1 MTFEQSRLRSDIV
14 GTQVITRSTGRR
26 LGVVSQL
33 WVDLDRLEVLAL
45 GLQENMLSKVI
56 ASNEKAMLLS
66 DIRQMGDVLL
76 VDDDTV
82 LDGDINT
89 SSFSSLVNSE
99 VITESG
105 EVLGRVRGFKFD
117 VITAKIET
125 IVVASLGLPQ
135 IPDQVVSTYELP
147 VEEIV
152 STGPDRIIVFE
163 GSEEKLVQLSVGL
176 LERLGLG
183 NAPWERGLSDGYVM
197 PTSASNQLPS
207 GMKNEGRTDSSRS
220 RPMAEERWREE
231 ASPQRYEDQRYEDQ
245 RYEDQ
250 RYEERYEAQRR
261 EPPRERPQQAQPRQA
276 PRPAPPEVV
285 DLPVE
290 DVDITGD
297 LWEDSEKQE
306 ELIEVKKPL
315 NLPKKKV
322 MEYEEETDY

>member
-26 LGVVSQL
+26 LGVISQL
-33 WVDLDRLEVLAL
+33 WVDMDRLEVLAV
-45 GLQENMLSKVI
+45 GLQENMLSKVV
-56 ASNEKAMLLS
+56 ANNERSMLLT
-66 DIRQMGDVLL
+66 DIRQMGDVIL

-89 SSFSSLVNSE
+89 MAFSSMVNSE

-117 VITAKIET
+117 VITGKIET
-125 IVVASLGLPQ
+125 FVVASLGLPQ

-163 GSEEKLVQLSVGL
+163 GSEEKLTQLSMGL

-183 NAPWERGLSDGYVM
+183 SPPWERGLSDGYVM
-197 PTSASNQLPS
+197 PVSASNQLPS
-207 GMKNEGRTDSSRS
+207 GVKNEIR
-220 RPMAEERWREE
+220 RPAADERWREE
-231 ASPQRYEDQRYEDQ
+231 APPQR
-245 RYEDQ
+245 
-250 RYEERYEAQRR
+250 EAQREVQR
-261 EPPRERPQQAQPRQA
+261 DMQRDVQRPPQP
-276 PRPAPPEVV
+276 PAPPEKIKDVPPV
-285 DLPVE
+285 DE
-290 DVDITGD
+290 TDITGD
-297 LWEDSEKQE
+297 VWGEPEKE
-306 ELIEVKKPL
+306 AEFIEAKPL
-315 NLPKKKV
+315 NIPKKKV

>member
-33 WVDLDRLEVLAL
+33 WVDMDRLEVLAV
-45 GLQENMLSKVI
+45 GLQENALSKVI
-56 ASNEKAMLLS
+56 ANNEKVMLLS
-66 DIRQMGDVLL
+66 EIRQMGDVIL

-82 LDGDINT
+82 LDGDINVA
-89 SSFSSLVNSE
+89 SFSNMVNSE

-117 VITAKIET
+117 VITGKLET
-125 IVVASLGLPQ
+125 VVVASLGLPQ

-176 LERLGLG
+176 LERLGL
-183 NAPWERGLSDGYVM
+183 ASPAWDRGLSDGYVM

-207 GMKNEGRTDSSRS
+207 GMRNEVRREMQRDRPIEQRTE
-220 RPMAEERWREE
+220 RPREDQRWRED
-231 ASPQRYEDQRYEDQ
+231 APPQREVQREVQ
-245 RYEDQ
+245 R
-250 RYEERYEAQRR
+250 
-261 EPPRERPQQAQPRQA
+261 PPQQ
-276 PRPAPPEVV
+276 RPAQQDIVDVPPA
-285 DLPVE
+285 
-290 DVDITGD
+290 DVDVTGD
-297 LWEDSEKQE
+297 VWDEPGGPEKEE
-306 ELIEVKKPL
+306 ELIEAKPL

-322 MEYEEETDY
+322 IEYEEESDY

>member
-26 LGVVSQL
+26 LGVISQL
-33 WVDLDRLEVLAL
+33 WIDMDRLEVLAV
-45 GLQENMLSKVI
+45 GLQENALSKVI
-56 ASNEKAMLLS
+56 ASNEKVMLLS
-66 DIRQMGDVLL
+66 DIRQMGDVIL

-82 LDGDINT
+82 LDGDINV
-89 SSFSSLVNSE
+89 SPFSSMVNSE

-117 VITAKIET
+117 VVTGKLET
-125 IVVASLGLPQ
+125 VVVASLGLPQ

-176 LERLGLG
+176 LERLGL
-183 NAPWERGLSDGYVM
+183 ASPAWDRGLSDGYVM

-207 GMKNEGRTDSSRS
+207 GVRNEARREVQRDRTIE
-220 RPMAEERWREE
+220 RPTDRQIERPREE
-231 ASPQRYEDQRYEDQ
+231 QRWQEDFSPQPERQR
-245 RYEDQ
+245 
-250 RYEERYEAQRR
+250 ERER
-261 EPPRERPQQAQPRQA
+261 EPQPETQRSQQRPAQPDIVDV
-276 PRPAPPEVV
+276 PPA
-285 DLPVE
+285 

-297 LWEDSEKQE
+297 VWDEPGKPEKEE
-306 ELIEVKKPL
+306 ELIEAKPL

-322 MEYEEETDY
+322 MEYEEESDY

>member
-26 LGVVSQL
+26 LGVISQL
-33 WVDLDRLEVLAL
+33 WVDMDRLEVLAV
-45 GLQENMLSKVI
+45 GLQENMLSKVV
-56 ASNEKAMLLS
+56 ANNEKSMLLS
-66 DIRQMGDVLL
+66 DIRQMGDVIL

-89 SSFSSLVNSE
+89 MAFSSMVNSE

-117 VITAKIET
+117 VITGKLET

-163 GSEEKLVQLSVGL
+163 GSEEKLTQLSVGL

-183 NAPWERGLSDGYVM
+183 NAPWDRGLSDGYVM
-197 PTSASNQLPS
+197 PVSASNQLPS
-207 GMKNEGRTDSSRS
+207 GIKNEGRMDNARSRS
-220 RPMAEERWREE
+220 AARPAERPAERWREE
-231 ASPQRYEDQRYEDQ
+231 ATPRRG
-245 RYEDQ
+245 
-250 RYEERYEAQRR
+250 ERRA
-261 EPPRERPQQAQPRQA
+261 A
-276 PRPAPPEVV
+276 PPAPSAQQRPPARQDVV
-285 DLPVE
+285 DVPPD
-290 DVDITGD
+290 DVDVTSD
-297 LWEDSEKQE
+297 VWDEPAQEE
-306 ELIEVKKPL
+306 ELIEAKPL
-315 NLPKKKV
+315 NLQKRKV

>member
-1 MTFEQSRLRSDIV
+1 MTFEQSRLRADIV
-14 GTQVITRSTGRR
+14 GTQVITRNTGRR
-26 LGVVSQL
+26 LGVISQL
-33 WVDLDRLEVLAL
+33 WVDMDRLEVIAV

-56 ASNEKAMLLS
+56 ANNEKVMLLT
-66 DIRQMGDVLL
+66 DIRQMGDVIL

-82 LDGDINT
+82 LDGEINI
-89 SSFSSLVNSE
+89 SPFSSLVNSE

-117 VITAKIET
+117 VITGKLET
-125 IVVASLGLPQ
+125 LVVASLGLPQ

-183 NAPWERGLSDGYVM
+183 TPPWERGLSDGYVM
-197 PTSASNQLPS
+197 PVSAANQLPS
-207 GMKNEGRTDSSRS
+207 GIKNETRREQGR
-220 RPMAEERWREE
+220 RPAVEERWREE
-231 ASPQRYEDQRYEDQ
+231 APPQQQSQQAPQRRS
-245 RYEDQ
+245 
-250 RYEERYEAQRR
+250 
-261 EPPRERPQQAQPRQA
+261 QPN
-276 PRPAPPEVV
+276 PRPAPPEPVV

-290 DVDITGD
+290 DVDVTGD
-297 LWEDSEKQE
+297 IWDEPNKEE
-306 ELIEVKKPL
+306 ELIEAKPL
-315 NLPKKKV
+315 NIPKKKV

>member
-14 GTQVITRSTGRR
+14 GTQIITRSTGRR
-26 LGVVSQL
+26 LGVVSQM
-33 WVDLDRLEVLAL
+33 WVDLDRLEVVAL
-45 GLQENMLSKVI
+45 GLQENILSKVI
-56 ASNEKAMLLS
+56 ASNEKVMFLS

-89 SSFSSLVNSE
+89 ASFSSLVNSE

-117 VITAKIET
+117 VITGKLET
-125 IVVASLGLPQ
+125 LVVASLGLPQ

-183 NAPWERGLSDGYVM
+183 SAPWDRGLSDGYVM
-197 PTSASNQLPS
+197 PVSAANQLPS
-207 GMKNEGRTDSSRS
+207 GIKNEGRVARE
-220 RPMAEERWREE
+220 RPAVEERWREE
-231 ASPQRYEDQRYEDQ
+231 APPRREQRPEP
-245 RYEDQ
+245 
-250 RYEERYEAQRR
+250 RR
-261 EPPRERPQQAQPRQA
+261 EPQRAERPAR
-276 PRPAPPEVV
+276 PEVV
-285 DLPVE
+285 DLPSE
-290 DVDITGD
+290 DVDVVGD
-297 LWEDSEKQE
+297 VWDEPAKQE
-306 ELIEVKKPL
+306 EFIEAKPL
-315 NLPKKKV
+315 NIPKKKV

>member
-14 GTQVITRSTGRR
+14 GTQVITRSTGRK

-33 WVDLDRLEVLAL
+33 WVDLDRLEVLAI

-56 ASNEKAMLLS
+56 ANNEKTMLLS
-66 DIRQMGDVLL
+66 DIRQIGDVIL

-89 SSFSSLVNSE
+89 AVFNNVVNSE

-105 EVLGRVRGFKFD
+105 EVLGKVRGFKFD
-117 VITAKIET
+117 VVTGKIET
-125 IVVASLGLPQ
+125 IVVASVGLPQ

-183 NAPWERGLSDGYVM
+183 SAPWERGLSDGYVM
-197 PTSASNQLPS
+197 PVSASNQLPS
-207 GMKNEGRTDSSRS
+207 GIKNEGRRETA
-220 RPMAEERWREE
+220 RPMVEERWREE
-231 ASPQRYEDQRYEDQ
+231 
-245 RYEDQ
+245 
-250 RYEERYEAQRR
+250 
-261 EPPRERPQQAQPRQA
+261 PQQQSQRPPAREMQRPA

-285 DLPVE
+285 DVPVD
-290 DVDITGD
+290 DVDLTSD
-297 LWEDSEKQE
+297 LWDDGGPEE

>member
-26 LGVVSQL
+26 LGVISQL
-33 WVDLDRLEVLAL
+33 WVDMDRLEVLAV
-45 GLQENMLSKVI
+45 GLQENMLSKVV
-56 ASNEKAMLLS
+56 ANNEKSMLLS
-66 DIRQMGDVLL
+66 DIRQMGDVIL

-89 SSFSSLVNSE
+89 MAFSSMVNSE

-117 VITAKIET
+117 VITGKLET

-163 GSEEKLVQLSVGL
+163 GSEEKLTQLSMGL

-183 NAPWERGLSDGYVM
+183 SPPWERGLSDGYVM
-197 PTSASNQLPS
+197 PVSASNQLPS
-207 GMKNEGRTDSSRS
+207 GVKNEIR
-220 RPMAEERWREE
+220 RPAADERWREE
-231 ASPQRYEDQRYEDQ
+231 APPQREISREV
-245 RYEDQ
+245 
-250 RYEERYEAQRR
+250 RR
-261 EPPRERPQQAQPRQA
+261 EVQRAPQREIPREP

-285 DLPVE
+285 DVPPVDA
-290 DVDITGD
+290 DVTDDVWG
-297 LWEDSEKQE
+297 EPVKEE
-306 ELIEVKKPL
+306 ELIEAKPL
-315 NLPKKKV
+315 NIPKKKV

>member
-33 WVDLDRLEVLAL
+33 WVDMDRLEVLAV
-45 GLQENMLSKVI
+45 GLQENVLSKVI
-56 ASNEKAMLLS
+56 ANNEKVMLLS
-66 DIRQMGDVLL
+66 DIRQMGDVIL

-82 LDGDINT
+82 LDGDI
-89 SSFSSLVNSE
+89 SVAPFSSMVNSE

-117 VITAKIET
+117 VITGKLET
-125 IVVASLGLPQ
+125 VVVASLGLPQ

-176 LERLGLG
+176 LERLGL
-183 NAPWERGLSDGYVM
+183 ASPAWDRGLSDGYVM

-207 GMKNEGRTDSSRS
+207 GMRNEVRREMQRE
-220 RPMAEERWREE
+220 RPAERQMERPREDQRWQEE
-231 ASPQRYEDQRYEDQ
+231 ASPQREVQREQ
-245 RYEDQ
+245 RPPQ
-250 RYEERYEAQRR
+250 R
-261 EPPRERPQQAQPRQA
+261 PAQPDIVDV
-276 PRPAPPEVV
+276 PPA
-285 DLPVE
+285 

-297 LWEDSEKQE
+297 VWDEPATLEKEE
-306 ELIEVKKPL
+306 ELIEAKPL

-322 MEYEEETDY
+322 MEYEEESDY

>member
-14 GTQVITRSTGRR
+14 GTQVITRSTGRK

-33 WVDLDRLEVLAL
+33 WVDLDRLEVLAV

-56 ASNEKAMLLS
+56 ANNEKTMLLS
-66 DIRQMGDVLL
+66 DIRQMGDVIL

-89 SSFSSLVNSE
+89 ALFNSVVNSE

-117 VITAKIET
+117 VVTGKIET
-125 IVVASLGLPQ
+125 IVVASVGLPQ

-183 NAPWERGLSDGYVM
+183 SAPWERGLSDGYVM
-197 PTSASNQLPS
+197 PVSASNQLPS
-207 GMKNEGRTDSSRS
+207 GIKNEGRRESE
-220 RPMAEERWREE
+220 RPMVEERWREE
-231 ASPQRYEDQRYEDQ
+231 PQQQTQRPPQRGEQRGQ
-245 RYEDQ
+245 RP
-250 RYEERYEAQRR
+250 A
-261 EPPRERPQQAQPRQA
+261 
-276 PRPAPPEVV
+276 RPAPPEVV
-285 DLPVE
+285 DVPV
-290 DVDITGD
+290 DDDLTAD
-297 LWEDSEKQE
+297 LWDDGEKEE
-306 ELIEVKKPL
+306 ELIEVQKPL

>member
-14 GTQVITRSTGRR
+14 GTQVITRSNGRR
-26 LGVVSQL
+26 LGVISQL
-33 WVDLDRLEVLAL
+33 WVDMDRLEVLAV

-56 ASNEKAMLLS
+56 ASNERAMLLS
-66 DIRQMGDVLL
+66 DIRQMGDVIL

-89 SSFSSLVNSE
+89 AAFSSIVNSE

-117 VITAKIET
+117 VITGKLET
-125 IVVASLGLPQ
+125 IVVASIGMPQ

-163 GSEEKLVQLSVGL
+163 GSEEKLTQLSMGL

-183 NAPWERGLSDGYVM
+183 SPPWERGLSDGYVM
-197 PTSASNQLPS
+197 PVSASNQLPS
-207 GMKNEGRTDSSRS
+207 GMKNEVR
-220 RPMAEERWREE
+220 RPAVEERWREE
-231 ASPQRYEDQRYEDQ
+231 APPQRDMRRDVQRDVQ
-245 RYEDQ
+245 REVQ
-250 RYEERYEAQRR
+250 RQPQREVQR
-261 EPPRERPQQAQPRQA
+261 EPQ
-276 PRPAPPEVV
+276 RPAPPPIV
-285 DLPVE
+285 DAPVN
-290 DVDITGD
+290 DADITGD
-297 LWEDSEKQE
+297 VWGEPVKEE
-306 ELIEVKKPL
+306 ELIEAKPL
-315 NLPKKKV
+315 NIPKKKV

>member
-14 GTQVITRSTGRR
+14 GTQVITRSTGRK

-33 WVDLDRLEVLAL
+33 WVDLDRLEVLAV
-45 GLQENMLSKVI
+45 GLQENVLSKVI
-56 ASNEKAMLLS
+56 ANNEQTMLLS
-66 DIRQMGDVLL
+66 DIRQMGDVIL

-82 LDGDINT
+82 LDSDINT
-89 SSFSSLVNSE
+89 AVFNSVINSE

-117 VITAKIET
+117 VITGKIET
-125 IVVASLGLPQ
+125 IVVASVGLPQ

-197 PTSASNQLPS
+197 PVSASNQLPS
-207 GMKNEGRTDSSRS
+207 GIKNEGRQDTA
-220 RPMAEERWREE
+220 RPMVEERWREE
-231 ASPQRYEDQRYEDQ
+231 
-245 RYEDQ
+245 
-250 RYEERYEAQRR
+250 
-261 EPPRERPQQAQPRQA
+261 PQQQVQRPPSREQQRPA

-285 DLPVE
+285 DLPVD
-290 DVDITGD
+290 DVDLTSD
-297 LWEDSEKQE
+297 LWDDGNKEE

>member
-14 GTQVITRSTGRR
+14 GTQVITRSTGRK

-33 WVDLDRLEVLAL
+33 WVDLDRLEVLAI

-56 ASNEKAMLLS
+56 ANNERTMLLS
-66 DIRQMGDVLL
+66 DIRQMGDVIL

-82 LDGDINT
+82 LDGDITTALFN
-89 SSFSSLVNSE
+89 SVVNSE

-117 VITAKIET
+117 VVTGKIET
-125 IVVASLGLPQ
+125 IVVASVGLPQ

-183 NAPWERGLSDGYVM
+183 SAPWERGLSDGYVM
-197 PTSASNQLPS
+197 PVSASNQLPS
-207 GMKNEGRTDSSRS
+207 GIKNEGRQESA
-220 RPMAEERWREE
+220 RPMVEERWREE
-231 ASPQRYEDQRYEDQ
+231 PQQQMQRPPQ
-245 RYEDQ
+245 GR
-250 RYEERYEAQRR
+250 
-261 EPPRERPQQAQPRQA
+261 PREEQ
-276 PRPAPPEVV
+276 RPAPRTAPPDVV
-285 DLPVE
+285 DLPAD
-290 DVDITGD
+290 DVDLTSDPWDDGD
-297 LWEDSEKQE
+297 KEE
-306 ELIEVKKPL
+306 ELIEVQKPL

>member
-14 GTQVITRSTGRR
+14 GTQIITRSTGRR
-26 LGVVSQL
+26 LGVVSQM
-33 WVDLDRLEVLAL
+33 WVDLDRLEVVAL
-45 GLQENMLSKVI
+45 GLQENILSKVI

-89 SSFSSLVNSE
+89 ASFSNLVNSE

-117 VITAKIET
+117 VITGKLET
-125 IVVASLGLPQ
+125 LVIASLGLPQ

-183 NAPWERGLSDGYVM
+183 NAPWDRGLSDGYVM
-197 PTSASNQLPS
+197 PVSAANQLPS
-207 GMKNEGRTDSSRS
+207 GIKNEGRVARD
-220 RPMAEERWREE
+220 RPAAEERWREE
-231 ASPQRYEDQRYEDQ
+231 APP
-245 RYEDQ
+245 
-250 RYEERYEAQRR
+250 QRR
-261 EPPRERPQQAQPRQA
+261 EQRSEPREPLREPLREPRREPQRAE
-276 PRPAPPEVV
+276 RPARPDVV
-285 DLPVE
+285 DLPAE
-290 DVDITGD
+290 DVDVVGD
-297 LWEDSEKQE
+297 IWDEPAKQE
-306 ELIEVKKPL
+306 EFIEAKPL
-315 NLPKKKV
+315 NIPKKKV

>member
-1 MTFEQSRLRSDIV
+1 MSFEQSRLRSDIV

-45 GLQENMLSKVI
+45 GLQENILSKVI
-56 ASNEKAMLLS
+56 ASNEKVMLLS

-76 VDDDTV
+76 VDDDAV
-82 LDGDINT
+82 LDSDINT
-89 SSFSSLVNSE
+89 APFSSLVNSE

-105 EVLGRVRGFKFD
+105 EGLGRVRGFKFD
-117 VITAKIET
+117 VITGKLET
-125 IVVASLGLPQ
+125 LVIASLGLPQ

-183 NAPWERGLSDGYVM
+183 SAPWERGLSGGYVM
-197 PTSASNQLPS
+197 PVSASNQLPS
-207 GMKNEGRTDSSRS
+207 GIKNEIRRDAARN
-220 RPMAEERWREE
+220 RPAVEERWREE
-231 ASPQRYEDQRYEDQ
+231 APPQASRRDAQR
-245 RYEDQ
+245 
-250 RYEERYEAQRR
+250 EAQREPQR
-261 EPPRERPQQAQPRQA
+261 EAPNPRRDERS
-276 PRPAPPEVV
+276 APPDI

-290 DVDITGD
+290 EVDVTGD
-297 LWEDSEKQE
+297 LWEDSDKQA
-306 ELIEVKKPL
+306 ELIETQKPL

>member
-56 ASNEKAMLLS
+56 ASNEKVMLLS

-82 LDGDINT
+82 LDSEIST
-89 SSFSSLVNSE
+89 SPFSSLVNSE

-117 VITAKIET
+117 VITGKLET
-125 IVVASLGLPQ
+125 LVIASLGLPQ

-183 NAPWERGLSDGYVM
+183 SAPWERGLSDGYVM
-197 PTSASNQLPS
+197 PVSASNQLPS
-207 GMKNEGRTDSSRS
+207 GIKNEARRDAARE
-220 RPMAEERWREE
+220 RPAVEERWREE
-231 ASPQRYEDQRYEDQ
+231 APPQQTSRRD
-245 RYEDQ
+245 
-250 RYEERYEAQRR
+250 AQRDLQR
-261 EPPRERPQQAQPRQA
+261 DVQRDIPREAPRRDQ
-276 PRPAPPEVV
+276 RPAPPDIV

-290 DVDITGD
+290 EVDITGD
-297 LWEDSEKQE
+297 LWEDAEKQE
-306 ELIEVKKPL
+306 ELIEAKKPL
-315 NLPKKKV
+315 NIPKKKV
-322 MEYEEETDY
+322 MEYEEEDY

>member
-45 GLQENMLSKVI
+45 GLQENILSKVI
-56 ASNEKAMLLS
+56 ASNEKVMLLS

-89 SSFSSLVNSE
+89 ASFSNLVNSE

-117 VITAKIET
+117 VVTGKLET
-125 IVVASLGLPQ
+125 LVVASLGLPQ

-183 NAPWERGLSDGYVM
+183 SAPWDRGLSDGYVM
-197 PTSASNQLPS
+197 PVSASNQLPS
-207 GMKNEGRTDSSRS
+207 GIKNEGRMDSSQGRA
-220 RPMAEERWREE
+220 RVEDRWREE
-231 ASPQRYEDQRYEDQ
+231 APPQRELQRESRREPQ
-245 RYEDQ
+245 REPQ
-250 RYEERYEAQRR
+250 REVRREARR
-261 EPPRERPQQAQPRQA
+261 EPPLQEE
-276 PRPAPPEVV
+276 PPILND
-285 DLPVE
+285 DLTE
-290 DVDITGD
+290 D
-297 LWEDSEKQE
+297 LWDDSNKQE
-306 ELIEVKKPL
+306 ELIEVQKPL
-315 NLPKKKV
+315 NIPKKKV

>member
-56 ASNEKAMLLS
+56 ANNERVMMLS
-66 DIRQMGDVLL
+66 EIRQMGDVLL

-82 LDGDINT
+82 LDVDINT
-89 SSFSSLVNSE
+89 ASFSSLVNSE

-117 VITAKIET
+117 VVTGKLET
-125 IVVASLGLPQ
+125 IVVASFGLPQ

-183 NAPWERGLSDGYVM
+183 SAPWERGLSDGYVM
-197 PTSASNQLPS
+197 PVSASNQLPS
-207 GMKNEGRTDSSRS
+207 GIKNEGRREIARE
-220 RPMAEERWREE
+220 RPAVKERWRE
-231 ASPQRYEDQRYEDQ
+231 AAPPQREIR
-245 RYEDQ
+245 
-250 RYEERYEAQRR
+250 EEQ
-261 EPPRERPQQAQPRQA
+261 PPRRDQGRDPRRDQ
-276 PRPAPPEVV
+276 RPAPPDIV
-285 DLPVE
+285 DAPVE
-290 DVDITGD
+290 EVDVTGD
-297 LWEDSEKQE
+297 LWEDAEKQE
-306 ELIEVKKPL
+306 ELIEAKKPL
-315 NLPKKKV
+315 NIPKKKV

>member
-26 LGVVSQL
+26 LGVVSQM
-33 WVDLDRLEVLAL
+33 WVDLDRLEVVAV
-45 GLQENMLSKVI
+45 GLQENALSKVI
-56 ASNEKAMLLS
+56 ASNEKVMLLS

-89 SSFSSLVNSE
+89 APFSSMVNSE

-117 VITAKIET
+117 VITGKLET
-125 IVVASLGLPQ
+125 LVVASLGLPQ

-183 NAPWERGLSDGYVM
+183 SFRDRGLSDGYVM
-197 PTSASNQLPS
+197 PVSASNQLPS
-207 GMKNEGRTDSSRS
+207 GIKNEGRPARE
-220 RPMAEERWREE
+220 RPAVEERWREE
-231 ASPQRYEDQRYEDQ
+231 APP
-245 RYEDQ
+245 
-250 RYEERYEAQRR
+250 QRR
-261 EPPRERPQQAQPRQA
+261 EQQRPEPRREPQRAE
-276 PRPAPPEVV
+276 RPAPSEAPA
-285 DLPVE
+285 E
-290 DVDITGD
+290 DVDVVGD
-297 LWEDSEKQE
+297 VWDEPVKQAE
-306 ELIEVKKPL
+306 FIEAKPL
-315 NLPKKKV
+315 NIPKKKV

>member
-56 ASNEKAMLLS
+56 ASNEKVMLLS
-66 DIRQMGDVLL
+66 EIRQMGDVLL

-82 LDGDINT
+82 LDADINT
-89 SSFSSLVNSE
+89 ASFSSLVNSE

-105 EVLGRVRGFKFD
+105 EVIGRVRGFKFD
-117 VITAKIET
+117 VVTGKLET
-125 IVVASLGLPQ
+125 IVVASFGLPQ

-163 GSEEKLVQLSVGL
+163 GSEEKLIQLSVGL

-183 NAPWERGLSDGYVM
+183 SAPWERGLSDGYVM
-197 PTSASNQLPS
+197 PVSASNQLPS
-207 GMKNEGRTDSSRS
+207 GIKNEGRRDSARE
-220 RPMAEERWREE
+220 RPVVEERWREAAPPRSE
-231 ASPQRYEDQRYEDQ
+231 PQRKDE
-245 RYEDQ
+245 
-250 RYEERYEAQRR
+250 
-261 EPPRERPQQAQPRQA
+261 
-276 PRPAPPEVV
+276 RPAPPAII
-285 DLPVE
+285 DAPVADM
-290 DVDITGD
+290 DVTGD
-297 LWEDSEKQE
+297 PWDDTDKQE

-315 NLPKKKV
+315 NIPKKKV

>member
-14 GTQVITRSTGRR
+14 GTQVITRSTGRK

-33 WVDLDRLEVLAL
+33 WVDLDRLEVLAI
-45 GLQENMLSKVI
+45 GLQENVLSKVI
-56 ASNEKAMLLS
+56 ASNEKTMLLS
-66 DIRQMGDVLL
+66 DIRQIGDVIL

-82 LDGDINT
+82 LDGDIST
-89 SSFSSLVNSE
+89 ASFNSMVNSE

-117 VITAKIET
+117 VVTGKLET
-125 IVVASLGLPQ
+125 VVVASVGLPQ

-163 GSEEKLVQLSVGL
+163 GSEEKMIQLSVGL

-183 NAPWERGLSDGYVM
+183 EAPWKRDSMDGYVM
-197 PTSASNQLPS
+197 PVSASNQLPS
-207 GMKNEGRTDSSRS
+207 GIKNEARQERT
-220 RPMAEERWREE
+220 RPMVEERWREE
-231 ASPQRYEDQRYEDQ
+231 
-245 RYEDQ
+245 
-250 RYEERYEAQRR
+250 
-261 EPPRERPQQAQPRQA
+261 PQQASQRPPSRSQPQA
-276 PRPAPPEVV
+276 QPSRPAPPEVV
-285 DLPVE
+285 DLPV
-290 DVDITGD
+290 DD
-297 LWEDSEKQE
+297 LTADPWDDSEKEE
-306 ELIEVKKPL
+306 ELIEVQKPL

>member
-33 WVDLDRLEVLAL
+33 WVDMDRLEVLAV
-45 GLQENMLSKVI
+45 GLQENVLSKVI
-56 ASNEKAMLLS
+56 ANNEKVMLLS
-66 DIRQMGDVLL
+66 DIRQMGDVIL

-82 LDGDINT
+82 LDGDINVAP
-89 SSFSSLVNSE
+89 FSSMVNSE

-117 VITAKIET
+117 VITGKLET
-125 IVVASLGLPQ
+125 VVVASLGLPQ

-147 VEEIV
+147 IEEIV

-163 GSEEKLVQLSVGL
+163 GSEEKLIQLSVGL
-176 LERLGLG
+176 LERLGL
-183 NAPWERGLSDGYVM
+183 ASPAWDRGLSDGYVM

-207 GMKNEGRTDSSRS
+207 GMRNEV
-220 RPMAEERWREE
+220 
-231 ASPQRYEDQRYEDQ
+231 
-245 RYEDQ
+245 
-250 RYEERYEAQRR
+250 RR
-261 EPPRERPQQAQPRQA
+261 EMQRERPAERQMERPREEQRWQEEAPPSREPQREVAQRETQRPQQRPAQPDI
-276 PRPAPPEVV
+276 V
-285 DLPVE
+285 DLPPA

-297 LWEDSEKQE
+297 VWDEPANPEKEE
-306 ELIEVKKPL
+306 ELIEAKPL

-322 MEYEEETDY
+322 MEYEEESDY

>member
-1 MTFEQSRLRSDIV
+1 MLANSGPFEPAMTFEQSRLRSDIV
-14 GTQVITRSTGRR
+14 GTQVITRSNGRR

-33 WVDLDRLEVLAL
+33 WVDMDRLEVVAV

-56 ASNEKAMLLS
+56 ANNEKSMLLA
-66 DIRQMGDVLL
+66 DIRQMGDVIL

-89 SSFSSLVNSE
+89 MALSSIVNSE

-117 VITAKIET
+117 VITGKLET
-125 IVVASLGLPQ
+125 LVVASVGLPQ

-183 NAPWERGLSDGYVM
+183 TPPWERGFSDGYVM
-197 PTSASNQLPS
+197 PVSAANQLPS
-207 GMKNEGRTDSSRS
+207 GTKNEARWDNAEA
-220 RPMAEERWREE
+220 RPAAQEQWREE
-231 ASPQRYEDQRYEDQ
+231 A
-245 RYEDQ
+245 
-250 RYEERYEAQRR
+250 
-261 EPPRERPQQAQPRQA
+261 PPRQQRQEQRETRPMPPQENR
-276 PRPAPPEVV
+276 RPTPPPVV
-285 DLPVE
+285 DQPPADDPDL
-290 DVDITGD
+290 TKD
-297 LWEDSEKQE
+297 LWGEPAKEE
-306 ELIEVKKPL
+306 ELIEAKPL

-322 MEYEEETDY
+322 MEYEEEDY